1 MSWEVRTMKSATSS
15 SRPGRFYP
23 ALWKKNMARF
33 WPLWAVFGV
42 FWLFVVPLTLL
53 TQDPESTILYVD
65 SFALPGPAYFA
76 QITIL
81 DLLSS
86 AGVFS
91 TLIFGTL
98 AAMAVFSYLY
108 SSRSVDF
115 FHALPVSRDG
125 LFLTNVVSGYSF
137 LALPTLAV
145 ALVTLVAEAGM
156 GCLAPGDLGMWLA
169 VMLLMELFFFGFAV
183 FCAMFTGH
191 ILAMPVFTGILNFLG
206 VAVLGLLD
214 NIFTSFVFGFS
225 ASDGLTAA
233 GLWLSP
239 AAQMTANLH
248 ARPIYAADGVTFQRV
263 AFWGLSYVLLY
274 ALVGAAL
281 LVIALFLYRR
291 RQLEGAGDVVTV
303 RAVRPVFKFG
313 VGFCAAL
320 SLGSVFYALF
330 SQLLP
335 WGVWTLLLFMV
346 LWGAVGYFVAQMLLD
361 KSFWVFRGHWPGSLA
376 LTAVLV
382 FLIVGME
389 TDLTGYERRVPAAGR
404 VESVTVTGIDSA
416 PYDSASAEALTFTDP
431 ELIAAVTGLHQ
442 SIVDSRRDWPDG
454 SLYQYEK
461 QPLSTQGTLSVS
473 PAVEVQTQGS
483 IFLRLTYTLTN
494 GDVLV
499 RRYQAL
505 PVTAELLADPS
516 SPAARAQALLNTPEA
531 AEQAYFGQVEKEGLQ
546 AASATLDV
554 RDLTT
559 GRYTTYP
566 VPAEYLD
573 ALIEALK
580 ADLAAGD
587 LGRRYL
593 LEDADRL
600 QNCYYSDLV
609 IEYRSGGAEVFVSRD
624 LRITLQTTSRRSLAV
639 LEEAGVLTGT
649 RVLETQAQSMA
660 RDAASYAEVDGSIV
674 SIARAVDVSG
684 NTYYRLTDVAQS
696 LKNTYAQFD
705 LAWPEEGGVEV
716 LTGLPYSG
724 ALSEPPS
731 VIPQGELQLLPVS
744 LNGGAPTSLSAVTA
758 GGEVYIGTSFF
769 DLLGIQW
776 DIWED
781 GSLTLSSSS

>member
-15 SRPGRFYP
+15 SRTGRFYP

-156 GCLAPGDLGMWLA
+156 GCLAPGALGMWLA

-313 VGFCAAL
+313 VGFCTAL

-461 QPLSTQGTLSVS
+461 QPLSTQGTQSAS

-516 SPAARAQALLNTPEA
+516 SPAARAQALLNTPET

-609 IEYRSGGAEVFVSRD
+609 IEYRSGGAEVFVSQD

-731 VIPQGELQLLPVS
+731 IIPQGELQLLPVS
-744 LNGGAPTSLSAVTA
+744 LNGGAPTPLSVVTA